1 MGRSIAQYAAGRR
14 YAPPKPRGAEGSREV
29 RAPSRAVREGPYGG
43 LKGVLCGDEKEP
55 LGATPGTVPETDTG
69 GRAEYAKATEEFAS
83 RNSANCMRNFGISM
97 APARG
102 PQRNGPCD
110 CLPKTQVRANQ
121 RWEVCGLTPA
131 RYRKVKGSRQ
141 RKRSGEPK
149 PRQTAAV
156 TITVLR

>member
-1 MGRSIAQYAAGRR
+1 MAA
-14 YAPPKPRGAEGSREV
+14 RGG
-29 RAPSRAVREGPYGG
+29 
-43 LKGVLCGDEKEP
+43 EKEP
-55 LGATPGTVPETDTG
+55 LGAARPTVPETDTG
-69 GRAEYAKATEEFAS
+69 GRAENAKAAEELAS
-83 RNSANCMRNFGISM
+83 RNSAKCMRNLGRSM

-110 CLPKTQVRANQ
+110 CLPKTQVRAN
-121 RWEVCGLTPA
+121 RRREVCGLTPA

-141 RKRSGEPK
+141 RERSGEPK